1 MVEVNAGIGRTNGD
15 ARPPADEHERSL
27 AVADRAMDRIRT
39 LKLPAHPRN
48 YEIWFA
54 YATGH
59 YPTLNHAVDDL
70 LARRGSLSGN
80 TLEQLGTQYVSRG
93 GLADHVDTVGS
104 RVSNEIGHVIAAID
118 TTLGSANACA
128 QDFASVD
135 ETLAAARDRNALFS
149 AVEKMALAA
158 GHLQDDRRRLEGQ
171 LNASR
176 LEISQLRQEL
186 KTIRNSSLTDPLT
199 GLGNRKSFEQSLAKT
214 MAEAAQRGEPISLLM
229 ADIDNFKQFN
239 DTWGHQTGDQ
249 VLRLVALEIKQAVTD
264 RDIVARY
271 GGEEFAVILP
281 NSRMDAAQALAN
293 HIRRSIMSRD
303 IISRSTGR
311 NLGRFTVSFGVA
323 CMGQDDT
330 PDNLVGRADA
340 CLYGAKCNGR
350 NRVVSEND
358 PEFAG
363 FEVASAVA

>member
-1 MVEVNAGIGRTNGD
+1 MVEANAGTGRTNGD
-15 ARPPADEHERSL
+15 ARPAADEHERSL
-27 AVADRAMDRIRT
+27 VVADRAMDRIRT

-59 YPTLNHAVDDL
+59 YPTLNHAIDDL
-70 LARRGSLSGN
+70 LARRGGLSGS

-93 GLADHVDTVGS
+93 GIADHVDTVGS
-104 RVSNEIGHVIAAID
+104 RVAGEIGQVIAAID
-118 TTLGSANACA
+118 TTLGSTTACA

-135 ETLAAARDRNALFS
+135 ETLAAARDRSALFA

-158 GHLQDDRRRLEGQ
+158 SHLQDDRRRLEGQ

-186 KTIRNSSLTDPLT
+186 KTIRNANLTDPLT
-199 GLGNRKSFEQSLAKT
+199 GLGNRKAFEQALARM
-214 MAEAAQRGEPISLLM
+214 MAEAVPRGEPLSLLM
-229 ADIDNFKQFN
+229 ADIDHFMQFN

-249 VLRLVALEIKQAVTD
+249 VLRLVALEIRQAVTD
-264 RDIVARY
+264 RDMVARY
-271 GGEEFAVILP
+271 GGDEFAVILS
-281 NSRMDAAQALAN
+281 NSRMDTAQSLAN

-323 CMGQDDT
+323 AMGPADS
-330 PDNLVGRADA
+330 PDSLVGRADA
-340 CLYGAKCNGR
+340 CLHGAKRNGR
-350 NRVVSEND
+350 NRVVCEND

-363 FEVASAVA
+363 CEVASAVA